1 MSEAEERLGK
11 LASEYDNLLRRNGW
25 IRTIEHCR
33 GPSNVSDKVETL
45 PHRAAR
51 LLQHLRKRGASV
63 TLATPPWDA
72 QQQHAAI
79 ARGPHKSSHGER
91 SFVCE
96 EILDFCRQG
105 YWIVLPYHTACD
117 LPNLRISPLG
127 VVPQRDRRPRLIVDY
142 TFSGLNPDSIPLA
155 PREAMQF
162 GRALQRVLTT
172 IVHADPRYGP
182 VYLAKIDIA
191 DGFYRVW
198 VQAADV
204 PKLGV
209 ALPTSAGAPLLVAFP
224 LALPMGWVESPPYFT
239 VLTETACDRANDLLR
254 TRTDKRL
261 NQVHRLEAVASTPPA
276 DAEPFVAHAR
286 RLPPTI
292 HAQGRA
298 PVAKVDVYVDDFL
311 LMAQTASQR
320 RQVLRATLAGID
332 EVLRPVSPSDPSHR
346 KEPASL
352 KKMLK
357 GDACWD
363 TRKRI
368 LGWDIDTQALTLRL
382 PVHRLERLHA
392 LLDWL
397 APPRKRL
404 AIKRWHQL
412 LGELRS
418 MSLAIPGTRGLFSV
432 LQESL
437 RHADNHRVRLN
448 QRIYDIAADFRN
460 LVDGLHL
467 RPTRLPELVPTYPSD
482 IGACDA
488 CQQGMGGVWFDNLD
502 PTSPPPSFGV
512 ARFPGRSLRP

>member
-11 LASEYDNLLRRNGW
+11 LASDYDNLLRRDGW
-25 IRTIEHCR
+25 TRTIEHCR
-33 GPSNVSDKVETL
+33 GQSNVSDKVETL

-105 YWIVLPYHTACD
+105 YWIVLPYHTARD

-142 TFSGLNPDSIPLA
+142 TFSGLNPDSLPLA

-198 VQAADV
+198 VQAADI

-209 ALPTSAGAPLLVAFP
+209 ALPTSAGAPLMVAFP

-254 TRTDKRL
+254 TRTDERL

-276 DAEPFVAHAR
+276 DAEPVVAHAR
-286 RLPPTI
+286 HRPPTI
-292 HAQGRA
+292 HARGRA

-320 RQVLRATLAGID
+320 QQVLRATLTGID
-332 EVLRPVSPSDPSHR
+332 EVLQPVSPSDPSHR

-357 GDACWD
+357 GDA
-363 TRKRI
+363 
-368 LGWDIDTQALTLRL
+368 
-382 PVHRLERLHA
+382 
-392 LLDWL
+392 
-397 APPRKRL
+397 
-404 AIKRWHQL
+404 
-412 LGELRS
+412 
-418 MSLAIPGTRGLFSV
+418 
-432 LQESL
+432 
-437 RHADNHRVRLN
+437 
-448 QRIYDIAADFRN
+448 
-460 LVDGLHL
+460 
-467 RPTRLPELVPTYPSD
+467 
-482 IGACDA
+482 
-488 CQQGMGGVWFDNLD
+488 
-502 PTSPPPSFGV
+502 
-512 ARFPGRSLRP
+512 